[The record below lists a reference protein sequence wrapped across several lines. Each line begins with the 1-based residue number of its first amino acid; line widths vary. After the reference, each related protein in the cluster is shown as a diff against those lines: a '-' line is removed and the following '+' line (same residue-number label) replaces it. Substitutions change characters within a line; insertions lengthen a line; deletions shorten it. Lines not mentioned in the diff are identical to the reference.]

1 MPISGVFMRFS
12 CAFLVLFFTLLA
24 CLACGD
30 DLYLRRSQ
38 VTAVAT
44 ISLQVSYLVDSV
56 NAQLEISVRH
66 KRLNSKTLKSEQVAT
81 STDVVLRLSVIGVTL
96 TSA

>member
-1 MPISGVFMRFS
+1 M
-12 CAFLVLFFTLLA
+12 LFFTVLA

-30 DLYLRRSQ
+30 DIYLRSSQ
-38 VTAVAT
+38 HSSCNY
-44 ISLQVSYLVDSV
+44 IPFQVSNLVDSL
-56 NAQLEISVRH
+56 NAQLEVSARR
-66 KRLNSKTLKSEQVAT
+66 KRLNSKTLKSEQGAT